1 MEVYDWRVQLR
12 QATLKDSFSV
22 SGIGVHKGQ
31 ECTVSVKPA
40 EEDTGIV
47 FYRSNKEENGVKKEK
62 IEACYKN
69 VINATMCT
77 QISNENKASV
87 KTIEHLM
94 AALYGMKI
102 SNAVVE
108 VIGEEIPILDG
119 SSLKF
124 IELINSVG
132 IQEQRKLRK
141 ILKVNKTIKVTDG
154 DKFEEFVP
162 YDGFVIN
169 SNCDFTAKGLQTDPV
184 VFDFEKNNFAT
195 EVAPARTFGFVS
207 EVEYI
212 KKHNLAL
219 GASLK
224 NTVVYNDKGIAL
236 NDEGLR
242 FENESATHKVLDI
255 IGDLSLSQYWIQGKM
270 NSFCPS
276 HKLNNILLR
285 MLFSTSDNYE
295 IL

>member
-1 MEVYDWRVQLR
+1 MH
-12 QATLKDSFSV
+12 QATLKDSFFID
-22 SGIGVHKGQ
+22 GIGVHRGKD
-31 ECTVSVKPA
+31 CSVTVKPA
-40 EEDTGIV
+40 DEDTGIV
-47 FYRSNKEENGVKKEK
+47 FFRSDKDDNGFKNEK
-62 IEACYKN
+62 IIADYNN
-69 VINATMCT
+69 VTNATMCT
-77 QISNENKASV
+77 QISNQNGATL

-108 VIGEEIPILDG
+108 VQEEEIPILDG

-124 IELINSVG
+124 IEKIKEVG
-132 IQEQRKLRK
+132 IQKQPKPRK
-141 ILKVNKTIKVTDG
+141 ILKVLKKIKVTDG
-154 DKFEEFVP
+154 NKFEEFEP
-162 YDGFVIN
+162 FDDFEIN
-169 SNCDFTAKGLQTDPV
+169 AKCDFEAKGLKTDSV
-184 VFDFEKNNFAT
+184 VFNFSKDNFAS
-195 EVAPARTFGFVS
+195 EIAPARTFGFIS

-212 KKHNLAL
+212 KKNNLAL

-224 NTVVYNDKGIAL
+224 NTVVYNDKGIPL

-242 FENESATHKVLDI
+242 VENESARHKVLDI
-255 IGDLSLSQYWIQGKM
+255 IGDLSLSQYWIQGRM

-285 MLFSTSDNYE
+285 MLFASTENYE